1 MEKRPRMAAAKP
13 SSRIGDVFRLAP
25 CLTSEELLVLLALAD
40 YGDRIFPSQAAL
52 AAKTRL
58 HRVTVNRVLAAL
70 REKQVV
76 RSKGYGKALTYTL
89 DLSPTAT
96 GGVAEGYTTCS
107 PRLHEVLPTATGG
120 VAHGYRDPNSQ
131 TNSQP
136 NPRPVNAGTGG
147 WGVPLELRDRI
158 RALDPRGDF
167 VAQEKVCRRVLADH
181 QLTGQDAEAAWRLLV
196 VHWSRTGSD
205 PYSTLNKVTESLA
218 GARDVRALVLHKIRG
233 IAA

>member
-1 MEKRPRMAAAKP
+1 MPKTLP
-13 SSRIGDVFRLAP
+13 SEVFRLAP
-25 CLTSEELLVLLALAD
+25 CLTSDELLVLLALAD

-58 HRVTVNRVLAAL
+58 SKRTVSRAVASL
-70 REKQVV
+70 RTKQVV
-76 RSKGYGKALTYTL
+76 TTKAWGKALTYHL
-89 DLSPTAT
+89 DLRQSGVGTYAT
-96 GGVAEGYTTCS
+96 QAQEVRHAGVA
-107 PRLHEVLPTATGG
+107 PTPDRR
-120 VAHGYRDPNSQ
+120 RDPNYR
-131 TNSQP
+131 TNYQP
-136 NPRPVNAGTGG
+136 NQQPADAGSGG

-167 VAQEKVCRRVLADH
+167 VAQEKVCRRMMADH

-205 PYSTLNKVTESLA
+205 PYATLHRVTESLA